1 MQIDREQFLQEQ
13 KLRFYVRKAI
23 KVVQE
28 KRSHV
33 ATATQLDDIVAT
45 VDRTE
50 EVKEQLLEEERLRQI
65 IRKLLAEDVRSQLS
79 TGMKE
84 LELLLKKIIPQL
96 EDDYKLL
103 TTDPAQRK
111 SFRAH
116 IIHAVQNTLSTVL
129 PDGTPIETAP
139 LEEAD
144 INVDIEDDDE
154 LDGFIPVRDQDIEK
168 AAAAE
173 EPAELSDVEKFGIE
187 GEDLTGRNMAFRS
200 YKSVEKV
207 IADSY
212 ALLGNEED
220 RNEFYDYLIT
230 NLKLHFDKFEDE
242 LASNLNEPSTPAYEK
257 EKEDM
262 ESRVD
267 VGSEAP
273 PPEATEIGL

>member
-1 MQIDREQFLQEQ
+1 MQIDREEFLQEQ
-13 KLRFYVRKAI
+13 ELRLHVRRAI
-23 KVVQE
+23 KIVQE
-28 KRSHV
+28 KKSV
-33 ATATQLDDIVAT
+33 KST
-45 VDRTE
+45 VQTTVNE
-50 EVKEQLLEEERLRQI
+50 EVVEEISQEVQEEEQLRQI
-65 IRKLLAEDVRSQLS
+65 IRKLLGEDVRSGLS

-103 TTDPAQRK
+103 TTDPTQRD

-129 PDGTPIETAP
+129 PDGTPVGSGTSPMA
-139 LEEAD
+139 EAE
-144 INVDIEDDDE
+144 INVDIEGEGDP
-154 LDGFIPVRDQDIEK
+154 DGFIPVRDQDIEK
-168 AAAAE
+168 AAEKE
-173 EPAELSDVEKFGIE
+173 EPEELSDIEKFGIE
-187 GEDLTGRNMAFRS
+187 GKDLTGRNMAFRS

-242 LASNLNEPSTPAYEK
+242 LADNLNEPSTPAYEK

-262 ESRVD
+262 DSRVD

-273 PPEATEIGL
+273 PPEAAEEEL

>member
-1 MQIDREQFLQEQ
+1 MQIDRQQFLQEQ
-13 KLRFYVRKAI
+13 ELRLYVRRAI
-23 KVVQE
+23 KIVQE
-28 KRSHV
+28 RYQANNVEHTPPMNSS
-33 ATATQLDDIVAT
+33 
-45 VDRTE
+45 E
-50 EVKEQLLEEERLRQI
+50 ENEEERLRQI
-65 IRKLLAEDVRSQLS
+65 IRRLLAEDVRSQLS

-84 LELLLKKIIPQL
+84 LETLLKKIIPQL

-103 TTDPAQRK
+103 TTDPAQRE

-129 PDGTPIETAP
+129 PDGTPVDT
-139 LEEAD
+139 EASTVTEAE
-144 INVDIEDDDE
+144 INVDIEDDEGGED

-168 AAAAE
+168 AAEKE
-173 EPAELSDVEKFGIE
+173 EKEDLSDVEKFGIE
-187 GEDLTGRNMAFRS
+187 GKDLTGRNMAFRS

-242 LASNLNEPSTPAYEK
+242 LADDLSEPSTPAYEK
-257 EKEDM
+257 EKEEM
-262 ESRVD
+262 SSRVD
-267 VGSEAP
+267 
-273 PPEATEIGL
+273 IGDEPGALDAAEEDI

>member
-1 MQIDREQFLQEQ
+1 MQIDREDFLQEQ
-13 KLRFYVRKAI
+13 ELRLFVRKAI

-28 KRSHV
+28 KTAFRSSV
-33 ATATQLDDIVAT
+33 QPADNK
-45 VDRTE
+45 E
-50 EVKEQLLEEERLRQI
+50 ETKGQLLEEEQLRQI
-65 IRKLLAEDVRSQLS
+65 IRKLLTEDVRSQLS

-103 TTDPAQRK
+103 TTDPTQRE

-129 PDGTPIETAP
+129 PDGTPAQDTA
-139 LEEAD
+139 LAIAEAE
-144 INVDIEDDDE
+144 INVDIEDE
-154 LDGFIPVRDQDIEK
+154 GEPDGFIPVRDQDVEK
-168 AAAAE
+168 AADQE
-173 EPAELSDVEKFGIE
+173 EPEELSDVEKFGIE
-187 GEDLTGRNMAFRS
+187 GKDLTGRNMAFRS

-207 IADSY
+207 IGDSY

-242 LASNLNEPSTPAYEK
+242 LADDLDEPSTPAYEK
-257 EKEDM
+257 EKEEMD
-262 ESRVD
+262 SRVD
-267 VGSEAP
+267 VEEP
-273 PPEATEIGL
+273 PPMETPEEPL